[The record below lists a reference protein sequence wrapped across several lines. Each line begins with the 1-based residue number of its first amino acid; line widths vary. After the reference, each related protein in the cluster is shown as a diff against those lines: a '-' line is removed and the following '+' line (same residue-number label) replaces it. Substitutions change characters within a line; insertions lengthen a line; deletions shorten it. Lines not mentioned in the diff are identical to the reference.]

1 MMLSFILG
9 LLVDHVDVWTLV
21 GLVQVNAA
29 IMAAGVFAFIAYRL
43 RAEARVKRVREQ
55 AAAFL
60 IW

>member
-1 MMLSFILG
+1 MMLSFILC
-9 LLVDHVDVWTLV
+9 LLMDHADVWMVV
-21 GLVQVNAA
+21 GFVQMNAA

>member
-9 LLVDHVDVWTLV
+9 LLMNHLDVWTCMGFL
-21 GLVQVNAA
+21 QMNAA
-29 IMAAGVFAFIAYRL
+29 IMAAGLFAFIAYRL
-43 RAEARVKRVREQ
+43 RAEQRAKQMRQQ